1 MEGCASPLSSF
12 LRSTTLPQDPWGL
25 QHTATSQSA
34 ADAYGRTLDAYLAFA
49 RDTGQRLKD
58 ALNADPEMPMAHVLR
73 GVFFNLMG
81 MPALLPKAAESL
93 ARAKGFEAR
102 ANPREKLHMAA
113 LAAWCDGALER
124 ATETYESILRE
135 HPRDILALKLAAYLH
150 FYLGEAAGIRD
161 CVARALPAWNPCVPG
176 YACVI
181 GMHAFGLEE
190 CGDYA
195 GAERAGRKAV
205 EMNPAD
211 PWSVHAVAHV
221 LEMQDRRRE
230 GIDWIGGLR
239 AHWDACNNFRYH
251 LWWHLA
257 LVHVALERYDE
268 ALALYDQ
275 SLYDPQSE
283 EYLDLCNDI
292 ALLARLEMAGVDVGA
307 RWEML
312 IDKVER
318 QRSGH
323 VLAFVDAH
331 YVIAT
336 AAAQGES
343 VARALAG
350 QLQAYAA
357 GAAGT
362 TARVTA
368 EVGVPL
374 ADALIAYRS
383 GDYSGCVERLYP
395 LRARLVALGGS
406 HAQRDLFAQLLIDAA
421 LKCGQFARARA
432 LLAERMALR
441 PHNLWGWRASEKAHA
456 GLGDA
461 GAAAAAREHAMRLC
475 IS

>member
-1 MEGCASPLSSF
+1 M
-12 LRSTTLPQDPWGL
+12 PQDPWGL
-25 QHTATSQSA
+25 QHTAASQAA

-49 RDTGQRLKD
+49 RDTGARLKD

-93 ARAKGFEAR
+93 ARARVLEAR
-102 ANPREKLHMAA
+102 ANPREKQHVLA

-124 ATETYESILRE
+124 AIEIYESILRE
-135 HPRDILALKLAAYLH
+135 HPRDILALKLATYLH
-150 FYLGEAAGIRD
+150 FYIGNAAGIRD
-161 CVARALPAWNPCVPG
+161 CVARALPAWGATVPA
-176 YACVI
+176 YACLL

-230 GIDWIGGLR
+230 GIAWISGLR

-268 ALALYDQ
+268 ALALYDA

-292 ALLARLEMAGVDVGA
+292 ALLARIEMAGVGVGD
-307 RWEML
+307 RWEKL

-318 QRSGH
+318 QRSGR
-323 VLAFVDAH
+323 VLAFIDAH
-331 YVIAT
+331 YVLAT
-336 AAAQGES
+336 AAAQGET
-343 VARALAG
+343 VARALAA
-350 QLQAYAA
+350 QLQTHAA
-357 GAAGT
+357 SATGT
-362 TARVTA
+362 TARVTG
-368 EVGVPL
+368 EIGLPL

-383 GDYSGCVERLYP
+383 GDFARCVERLYP
-395 LRARLVALGGS
+395 VRGRLVALGGS
-406 HAQRDLFAQLLIDAA
+406 HAQRDLFAQLLIDAM
-421 LKCGQFARARA
+421 LNCGQFARARA
-432 LLAERMALR
+432 VLAERMAQR
-441 PHNLWGWRASEKAHA
+441 PDNLWGWRAMEKAYA

-461 GAAAAAREHAMRLC
+461 RAAAAVHARAAQLVAG
-475 IS
+475 

>member
-1 MEGCASPLSSF
+1 
-12 LRSTTLPQDPWGL
+12 L
-25 QHTATSQSA
+25 QHTAANQAA
-34 ADAYGRTLDAYLAFA
+34 ADTYGRTLDAYLAFA

-58 ALNADPEMPMAHVLR
+58 TLSADPEMPMAHVLR
-73 GVFFNLMG
+73 GIFFNLMG

-93 ARAKGFEAR
+93 ARAQGLEAR
-102 ANPREKLHMAA
+102 ANPRERLHMLA
-113 LAAWCDGALER
+113 LAAWCDGSLER
-124 ATETYESILRE
+124 SIEVYESILRS
-135 HPRDILALKLAAYLH
+135 HPRDILALKLAAYLC
-150 FYLGEAAGIRD
+150 FYLGDAAGIRD
-161 CVARALPAWNPCVPG
+161 CVARVLPAWSPAVPA
-176 YACVI
+176 YASVL

-195 GAERAGRKAV
+195 DAEHAGRKAV

-230 GIDWIGGLR
+230 GIDWISGLR

-268 ALALYDQ
+268 ALALYDR

-292 ALLARLEMAGVDVGA
+292 ALLARLEMAGVDVGT
-307 RWEML
+307 RWEAL

-318 QRSGH
+318 QRAGR

-336 AAAQGES
+336 AAAQGEG
-343 VARALAG
+343 VAHALAG
-350 QLQAYAA
+350 QLQTYAA
-357 GAAGT
+357 TGTGT

-368 EVGVPL
+368 EVGLPL
-374 ADALIAYRS
+374 ADALIAYQT
-383 GDYSGCVERLYP
+383 GDYSRCVQRLYP
-395 LRARLVALGGS
+395 LRGRWVALGGS
-406 HAQRDLFAQLLIDAA
+406 HAQRDLFAQMLIDAA
-421 LKCGQFARARA
+421 LKCGQFALARA
-432 LLAERMALR
+432 LLAERIALR
-441 PHNLWGWRASEKAHA
+441 PNNLWGWRASEKAHA

-461 GAAAAAREHAMRLC
+461 GAAAAAHAQAARLGKDAVML
-475 IS
+475 SG